1 MKIIKLKLT
10 LLAGASLAAT
20 AARADVDIHI
30 VGANAFRNNVYNAV
44 TNLYGGIY
52 SQNTT
57 NVTGIPNSLLVSW
70 SGFIPSVAGA
80 TRVNIF
86 ANWNGAVA
94 GIQDLT
100 ANLNVS
106 FLVTN
111 TGSFSTL
118 SAPADIAFS
127 SAYQAGTPYT
137 TPVLN
142 DDTFGAS
149 PVVWIKST
157 NSPAGLTNVTIQQIR
172 ALIPNGGLPAY
183 FFTGNTNN
191 ANYVYFINRDTS
203 AGQRVIILDEANVT
217 ASPTQYKWDT
227 VSGSYIV
234 DSTGQSSG
242 PNVASQLNSF
252 PPNTTSGSAI
262 GYTTLVDAVNV
273 NGGSNILSY
282 NGVFPWNGTFQKAGP
297 SDWTPTITGQ
307 YSLWGY
313 EHVLTKSSLSGTV
326 FSFKTNLLNK
336 LVISLTNS
344 FSSIPLNALRV
355 SRSED
360 GGLIT
365 P

>member
-1 MKIIKLKLT
+1 
-10 LLAGASLAAT
+10 
-20 AARADVDIHI
+20 
-30 VGANAFRNNVYNAV
+30 
-44 TNLYGGIY
+44 
-52 SQNTT
+52 
-57 NVTGIPNSLLVSW
+57 VTGIPNSLLISW

-94 GIQDLT
+94 GIQNLT
-100 ANLNVS
+100 ANQNVS

-111 TGSFSTL
+111 TASTSTL
-118 SAPADIAFS
+118 SAQADIAFS
-127 SAYQAGTPYT
+127 PAYQAGTPYT

-142 DDTFGAS
+142 DTIFGVS

-157 NSPAGLTNVTIQQIR
+157 NSPAGITNITVQQVR
-172 ALIPNGGLPAY
+172 ALVPNGGLPAY
-183 FFTGNTNN
+183 FFTGNTND

-203 AGQRVIILDEANVT
+203 AGQRVIILDEANFT
-217 ASPTQYKWDT
+217 GSPSQYKWDT
-227 VSGSYIV
+227 VSGSFIV

-242 PNVASQLNSF
+242 PNVASQLNTF
-252 PPNTTSGSAI
+252 PPNTTSGSAV

-282 NGVFPWNGTFQKAGP
+282 NGVFPWKGSFVKTGP
-297 SDWTPTITGQ
+297 SDWSPTLTGQ

-313 EHVLTKSSLSGTV
+313 EHILTKSSLSGTILT
-326 FSFKTNLLNK
+326 FKNNLQTS
-336 LVISLTNS
+336 LVNSLTNS